1 MATAPRRARS
11 NSTSKPYKS
20 GKRTPRTGPSEL
32 PRADGAYI
40 TPTTRKRVETQIS
53 STTGL
58 EKITLTTAHCTIV
71 AVDIE
76 GFGHHSRNNTNQVRI
91 RHGMYRSMQ
100 LAFDVAGIRWL
111 SCHNEDRGDGV
122 LVLAPA
128 EIPKAWFVDHLPDAL
143 ADALAEH
150 NKTHPTN
157 ERIRLRLALHAGE
170 INYDDHGVTASSI
183 THTFRLVDAEI
194 LKDTFAKS
202 STILAVISSD
212 WFYDEVIRHSEL
224 CRARSYKPLNIKNKE
239 TTTQAWIRLV
249 KARTIGRSRQS
260 GSIPNDGHIS

>member
-1 MATAPRRARS
+1 
-11 NSTSKPYKS
+11 
-20 GKRTPRTGPSEL
+20 
-32 PRADGAYI
+32 
-40 TPTTRKRVETQIS
+40 
-53 STTGL
+53 
-58 EKITLTTAHCTIV
+58 
-71 AVDIE
+71 
-76 GFGHHSRNNTNQVRI
+76 
-91 RHGMYRSMQ
+91 MQ
-100 LAFDVAGIRWL
+100 LAFDAAGIRWL

-183 THTFRLVDAEI
+183 THAFRLVDAEI

-202 STILAVISSD
+202 STVLAVISSD

-224 CRARSYKPLNIKNKE
+224 CQARSYKPLNIKNKE
-239 TTTQAWIRLV
+239 TATQAWIRLV
-249 KARTIGRSRQS
+249 KVRTIGRS
-260 GSIPNDGHIS
+260 